1 MGGNEGELDAAVFLF
16 RWRRRGD
23 RGGGARLAGGGTV
36 LGFGA
41 GGRRRP
47 VAGWAVM
54 VGWAGREAEAQ
65 WGGEGKLVGWKKK
78 EWATAGPKGWM
89 GRKLR
94 RIISK

>member
-1 MGGNEGELDAAVFLF
+1 LFLCGSGIISHIKHAPFALEPVAVL
-16 RWRRRGD
+16 
-23 RGGGARLAGGGTV
+23 GAV

-65 WGGEGKLVGWKKK
+65 WRGERKSAGWKKK
-78 EWATAGPKGWM
+78 EWAAAGPKAEENYF
-89 GRKLR
+89 
-94 RIISK
+94 RIKFGFLNIQRL

>member
-1 MGGNEGELDAAVFLF
+1 MGGNEGELDVAVFLF

-23 RGGGARLAGGGTV
+23 RGGGAI

-41 GGRRRP
+41 GGIRRLM
-47 VAGWAVM
+47 AGWAVM

-65 WGGEGKLVGWKKK
+65 WGGEGKLASWKKK
-78 EWATAGPKGWM
+78 EWAAAGPKGRM

-94 RIISK
+94 RIISE